1 MLLSL
6 SAALAF
12 AVSAV
17 TAAPVSSTPNRVVG
31 YHQSWYFYDNGNQP
45 FTFTP
50 NIINS
55 YTHINY
61 AFATIH
67 YHSKTN
73 QFYLG
78 FTDAYADYQA
88 CVGTS
93 CPTEC
98 IPVPVSK
105 QCTGQKVAMVPF
117 IGANGTCPDKACYN
131 PSGAPESPRN
141 PKCEA
146 VLDPNG
152 IQSDANGNPVICGNY
167 AYVFNKIKKQTGGS
181 KLKYLI
187 SVGGW
192 YDSNLFSA
200 ATEPQYID
208 AFVKSVAEFVKFFGF
223 DGVDYDWEYPGWEH
237 GNQAPFSGGAA
248 GNGNAEDMTDCSK
261 GKCGY
266 PNRNNDKAKFT
277 ALIQKTRAALPNS
290 LISMAAPAGEDKMNK
305 LDIKAICQAMDFV
318 NIMTYDIH
326 GEWDTTT
333 NHQAPL
339 YDNTPVDEQSGIM
352 TSVDYAVNYFINNG
366 CPADKV
372 VVGVPFYAHAWKMP
386 SSYVDNGSH
395 GLFVKGATASGKTK
409 LNYINLAADA
419 SITKYWDATAQAS
432 YGYSAIDRIF
442 YSYDTEQAI
451 KAKVGYGAQKGLGGF
466 MVWPLDGDDA
476 NGTLLKALT
485 GPGVTPSSPV
495 TTSSAKPSTT
505 SEKPASSSVPTSASS
520 PPAPSSPVS
529 SPPAPSSTSSA
540 AASPTSASAKPSST
554 TASSK
559 STTSKAA
566 STTTSKAG
574 TAISNGAPCTV
585 FGQWGCSY
593 QCICN
598 YAAGNVLEWQCN
610 PTNASC

>member
-6 SAALAF
+6 TAAALAF
-12 AVSAV
+12 AISAV
-17 TAAPVSSTPNRVVG
+17 TAAPVASTTPNRVVG
-31 YHQSWYFYDNGNQP
+31 YHESWYFYDNGNQP
-45 FTFTP
+45 YTCKSEIFSGVHPFTQTP
-50 NIINS
+50 PDPPR
-55 YTHINY
+55 
-61 AFATIH
+61 
-67 YHSKTN
+67 TN
-73 QFYLG
+73 QFYIG

-98 IPVPVSK
+98 IPVPASK
-105 QCTGQKVAMVPF
+105 QCTGQKVAMVPY

-131 PSGAPESPRN
+131 PSGAPDSPRN

-167 AYVFNKIKKQTGGS
+167 AYVLNKIKKQSGGS

-261 GKCGY
+261 SSCAY

-277 ALIQKTRAALPNS
+277 ALIQKTRAALGANS
-290 LISMAAPAGEDKMNK
+290 LISMAAPAGDDKMNK

-339 YDNTPVDEQSGIM
+339 YDDTPVDEQSGIM

-386 SSYVDNGSH
+386 SGYVDNGSH

-409 LNYINLAADA
+409 LNYVNIAADS

-432 YGYSAIDRIF
+432 YGYSATDKIF
-442 YSYDTEQAI
+442 YSFDTEQALQ
-451 KAKVGYGAQKGLGGF
+451 AKVGYGAQKGLGGF

-495 TTSSAKPSTT
+495 TTSAKPSTT
-505 SEKPASSSVPTSASS
+505 SAKPASSSTSTA
-520 PPAPSSPVS
+520 APSSPATS
-529 SPPAPSSTSSA
+529 SAAPSSSVAPSTTSSA
-540 AASPTSASAKPSST
+540 AASPTTASAKPSTT
-554 TASSK
+554 TATSK
-559 STTSKAA
+559 STTAKPVS
-566 STTTSKAG
+566 STTSKAG

-598 YAAGNVLEWQCN
+598 YVAGNLLQWQCN